1 MANTV
6 IANLVG
12 PFAFIYLF
20 PALSRATMWVLI
32 AVSGDRK
39 CKFSLLGITRHV
51 DCDMIQISSLQS

>member
-20 PALSRATMWVLI
+20 PALTSRATMWVLI
-32 AVSGDRK
+32 AVSGSVTRK
-39 CKFSLLGITRHV
+39 RKFSPLGITRRR
-51 DCDMIQISSLQS
+51 